1 MQRPAFLSW
10 LKKSYVADAAKVGA
24 LAAVLAFPILGFRL
38 VDAAQG
44 LQLETRFVWVLYAAL
59 GAFAGRLVLSLLR
72 GGAAALT
79 RVPLFSRLETSSL
92 SLPRWPETVLL
103 MLLIAFAL
111 TLPWLSIGDRNTVD
125 RATLIL
131 IYILLGT
138 GLSIVV
144 GLAGLLDLGY
154 VAFYAV
160 GAYSYALL
168 SQHFGLN
175 FWECLPI
182 AGILAAGFGLML
194 GFPVL
199 RLRGDYLAIVT
210 LGFGEIV
217 HVVLVNWTPVTGGPN
232 GISGI
237 PRPDFFGLPF
247 AASAPDGRL
256 TFAQYFDVPF
266 SPVHRIYFLYY
277 LILGM
282 ALIAAALVWR
292 LRRMPI
298 GRAWEALRE
307 NEIAC
312 VSLGLNPTAIK
323 LSAFAL
329 GAMFAGFAGAFFA
342 ARQGFISP
350 ESFTF
355 LESALIL
362 SIVVLGGMGS
372 QLGIV
377 LAAILLVGLPEWF
390 RDLAG
395 YRMLAFGA
403 AMILVMLWRP
413 KGLGGA
419 RQPTVRLNRAP
430 LATRATVPAE

>member
-1 MQRPAFLSW
+1 MQRAFLLSL
-10 LKKSYVADAAKVGA
+10 LKNTYVVDAARVGA
-24 LAAVLAFPILGFRL
+24 IAAALAFPLLGFRL

-44 LQLETRFVWVLYAAL
+44 LQLETRFLWVLYAAL
-59 GAFAGRLVLSLLR
+59 GAFAVRLVLNLLQ
-72 GGAAALT
+72 GGAASL
-79 RVPLFSRLETSSL
+79 RMPVLSRQL
-92 SLPRWPETVLL
+92 SAPRWLEPVILA
-103 MLLIAFAL
+103 LLIAFAL
-111 TLPWLSIGDRNTVD
+111 ALPWLTIGDRNTVD

-131 IYILLGT
+131 IYVLLGT

-175 FWECLPI
+175 FWECLPL

-247 AASAPDGRL
+247 AAAASDGG
-256 TFAQYFDVPF
+256 TSFAQYFDVPF

-277 LILGM
+277 LILAM

-307 NEIAC
+307 NEVAC
-312 VSLGLNPTAIK
+312 VSLGLNPTIIK

-355 LESALIL
+355 IESALIL
-362 SIVVLGGMGS
+362 AIVVLGGMGS

-390 RDLAG
+390 RDLAN

-403 AMILVMLWRP
+403 AMILIMLWRP
-413 KGLGGA
+413 KGLSGA
-419 RQPTVRLNRAP
+419 RQPTVRLKRAR
-430 LATRATVPAE
+430 LATPATVPAE